1 MARIEVAGLG
11 IEYELLG
18 KAGAPAVAITPGG
31 RFSKES
37 RGVREL
43 GEALAAGGKRVLL
56 WDRPNCGASDIC
68 FDAAGESRLQAEV
81 LTSLLRTLE
90 LGPTALVAGSAGS
103 RVSLIAAVH
112 DPEAVSHLIPWWI
125 SGGIIGLMMIG
136 SFYCC
141 NSAAAAS
148 SGGMAAVAQLPIWQE
163 QLALNPKNREIMLK
177 QDPAQFIKTMER
189 WATGFL
195 PPANSPVPGVTPRD
209 FAALKMPVLIF
220 RGCPTDIYHPEW
232 ITDWVHKLIPHS
244 EYVNPPW
251 QGDIFAQRMAEGNGL
266 FIDWPDLA
274 PAILEF
280 TRRG

>member
-11 IEYELLG
+11 IEFELLG
-18 KAGAPAVAITPGG
+18 MAGNPAVAITPGG
-31 RFSKES
+31 RFSKDS
-37 RGVREL
+37 KGVREL

-68 FDAAGESRLQAEV
+68 FDAGGESRLQAEV
-81 LTSLLRTLE
+81 LTSLIRMLE

-163 QLALNPKNREIMLK
+163 QLVLNPKNREIMLK

-189 WATGFL
+189 WAMGFL
-195 PPANSPVPGVTPRD
+195 PPANSPVPGVTPLD

-244 EYVNPPW
+244 EYVDPPW
-251 QGDIFAQRMAEGNGL
+251 QGDIFARRMAEGNGL
-266 FIDWPDLA
+266 FIDWPDLG

-280 TRRG
+280 TGRV